1 MIVAK
6 TRPQPILISLVA
18 LVFVGGCL
26 LLPAMFVWTVFMNP
40 DETIIFNGEAGPVSQ
55 FRVKMLAGIL
65 TTWLVC
71 APFAFGFWKKR
82 KWLQPALM
90 VYFSGSFALI
100 ALAFL
105 IRLGLT
111 ISAAFAILAFLS
123 WWYFY
128 RKRSVVEYFD
138 TFQR

>member
-1 MIVAK
+1 
-6 TRPQPILISLVA
+6 
-18 LVFVGGCL
+18 
-26 LLPAMFVWTVFMNP
+26 MFIWTMFMNL

-71 APFAFGFWKKR
+71 APIAFGFWKRKR
-82 KWLQPALM
+82 WLQPALM
-90 VYFSGSFALI
+90 VYFSGTFVLV
-100 ALAFL
+100 ALAFSM
-105 IRLGLT
+105 RLGVI
-111 ISAAFAILAFLS
+111 ISAAFTILACLS

-138 TFQR
+138 TFQG